1 MGKEKQRMGLL
12 RKIDFWLSLLI
23 IFVTVVLAIGRV
35 LNWYSLGFFV
45 GPFRAS
51 HWLVIIGSTYIAVA
65 TPAFSILKKR
75 LQARYEALVKFHVIG
90 NLSAVLLVTL
100 HFISQVTRSA
110 ANYPQLGNG
119 LALYI
124 VMLLLVVSGFLYRFR
139 IIPHLNIG
147 TNRFV
152 HVGVALSFY
161 ILIGIHV
168 LQGLGVL

>member
-1 MGKEKQRMGLL
+1 MSLP

-23 IFVTVVLAIGRV
+23 ILVTIVLAVGRV
-35 LNWYSLGFFV
+35 LDWYSLGFFI

-51 HWLVIIGSTYIAVA
+51 HWLSIVGSSYIAIA
-65 TPAFSILKKR
+65 TLSFSILKKR
-75 LQARYEALVKFHVIG
+75 LQAKYETLAKVHVIG
-90 NLSAVLLVTL
+90 NLSAVLLVTI
-100 HFISQVTRSA
+100 HFVSQVTRSA
-110 ANYPQLGNG
+110 PPRLETG

-139 IIPHLNIG
+139 IVPRFNVG
-147 TNRFV
+147 TNRLL

-168 LQGLGVL
+168 LHGVGIL